1 MIRKEIIEKI
11 ASEAPLQP
19 YTTEEL
25 SLLYGITSK
34 TFLKWIS
41 PFKEAIG
48 QKIGWY
54 YNIRQVNVIFENLGR
69 PDKATQ

>member
-1 MIRKEIIEKI
+1 MIRKDVIEKI
-11 ASEAPLQP
+11 TAEAPFQP
-19 YTTEEL
+19 YTTDEL

-34 TFLKWIS
+34 TFLKWIN

-54 YNIRQVNVIFENLGR
+54 FNIRQVAVIFENLGR
-69 PDKATQ
+69 PEKEK

>member
-1 MIRKEIIEKI
+1 MIRKDLLTSINN
-11 ASEAPLQP
+11 EAPSQP

-25 SLLYGITSK
+25 SLLYGITTK
-34 TFLKWIS
+34 TFLKWIL
-41 PFKEAIG
+41 PFKEQIG

-69 PDKATQ
+69 PEKLV